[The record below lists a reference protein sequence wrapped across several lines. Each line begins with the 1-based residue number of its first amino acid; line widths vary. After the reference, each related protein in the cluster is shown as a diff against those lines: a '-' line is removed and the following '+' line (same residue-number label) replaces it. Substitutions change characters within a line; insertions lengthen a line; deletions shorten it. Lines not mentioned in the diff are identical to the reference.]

1 MTTHLPIIQYAVSGK
16 PRDGQIMVDN
26 KAIVNLQIEQPFI
39 MYQGFLVRGYLKAHF
54 GYRLPDGT
62 LVVNAQPIEITI
74 N

>member
-16 PRDGQIMVDN
+16 QRDWHIMVDN

-39 MYQGFLVRGYLKAHF
+39 IYQVSLVRGYLKVYF
-54 GYRLPDGT
+54 GYRLSEGT
-62 LVVNAQPIEITI
+62 VVVNAQPLEMTI

>member
-1 MTTHLPIIQYAVSGK
+1 MTTHLPIIQYAVYGK
-16 PRDGQIMVDN
+16 DWHIMVDN

-39 MYQGFLVRGYLKAHF
+39 MYQGFLVRGYIKVYF

-74 N
+74 D